1 MKLESAKYFHNT
13 LFISLFRWC
22 NRILSC
28 FSDQS
33 GHTKPKEK
41 TQKTIICSNKRGH
54 NRKYFGLPSTC
65 SASKLHEKNM
75 CVLSGSWNSVCLWK
89 SENIILH
96 VWLVSGGSLQADSGW
111 LLCKLARGKATEEMR
126 WHLTSP
132 VMISGDDWQALGF
145 FSYLAW
151 DTFQSSKFTFLLNF
165 FIVLGVFGVIYVKKL
180 SLSLLWSQR
189 NFAKKSVTL
198 LLSFF
203 SPWRL
208 NRLRRSF
215 FV

>member
-1 MKLESAKYFHNT
+1 MKLESAKYFHIT
-13 LFISLFRWC
+13 FFISLFRWC

-33 GHTKPKEK
+33 GHAKPKEK
-41 TQKTIICSNKRGH
+41 TQKTHICSNKRGH
-54 NRKYFGLPSTC
+54 NRQYFGLPSTC

-75 CVLSGSWNSVCLWK
+75 CVLSGSRNSVCLWK

-145 FSYLAW
+145 LVIW
-151 DTFQSSKFTFLLNF
+151 
-165 FIVLGVFGVIYVKKL
+165 LG
-180 SLSLLWSQR
+180 
-189 NFAKKSVTL
+189 TL
-198 LLSFF
+198 F
-203 SPWRL
+203 SPANL
-208 NRLRRSF
+208 PF
-215 FV
+215 F